1 MPRPEH
7 APSDEAGLTMV
18 FVFVLIAVLL
28 LLCNGGANGVAGR
41 IASQLAD
48 QSVPIV
54 SPM

>member
-1 MPRPEH
+1 MAEPEH
-7 APSDEAGLTMV
+7 APSYEAGLTMV

-28 LLCNGGANGVAGR
+28 LLSNGGATGIAGR